1 MDDKDSE
8 ELSATQNLIDLLFDP
23 GQWIRFPIKLTAV
36 MSVQELVL
44 FSELFNRS
52 ITTKA
57 RTTNNGWFKYS
68 VEDLKSRVNFSE
80 DSQRRTMDRLVE
92 HGVVE
97 VQRMGNPPFRFI
109 RIISKRVLA
118 MLEVEYPV
126 PCKGAGY
133 SKNAGLAA
141 TAQTNSNP
149 APLQGS
155 NPAPLQDSLYVKKVN
170 NKELSRPVRERD
182 GSLVGGGFFGSD
194 TSVESDSIQKTLANN
209 LYDGLVRNGKITKV
223 PKLSSWAATIKKFFE
238 ITPFTPSEFNEV
250 MSQYLAR
257 MNEEFM
263 PVAYCAESFCSK
275 FPKIKNALSRGGNQL
290 ESSVDRVARLLEK
303 RE

>member
-1 MDDKDSE
+1 MDDKDSD
-8 ELSATQNLIDLLFDP
+8 ELNSTQNLIDLLFDP

-57 RTTNNGWFKYS
+57 RTANKGWFKYS

-97 VQRMGNPPFRFI
+97 VQRMGNPPFRYI
-109 RIISKRVLA
+109 RIISKRVLE
-118 MLEVEYPV
+118 MLEVDYPL

-133 SKNAGLAA
+133 SKNTGLAA
-141 TAQTNSNP
+141 SVQTSSNP

-155 NPAPLQDSLYVKKVN
+155 NPAPLQGLTICKKIT
-170 NKELSRPVRERD
+170 NKELSRPIRERD
-182 GSLVGGGFFGSD
+182 EPLPGKGFFGSD
-194 TSVESDSIQKTLANN
+194 ETVEPESIQKALAVQ
-209 LYDGLVRNGKITKV
+209 LYDGLVRKGKITKV
-223 PKLSSWAATIKKFFE
+223 PKLSNWAGTIKKFFE
-238 ITPFTPSEFNEV
+238 LTPFTPAEFQATMV
-250 MSQYLAR
+250 AYLAR

-263 PVAYCAESFCSK
+263 PVAFCAESFCSK
-275 FPKIKNALSRGGNQL
+275 FPKIQQALSRNTQQ
-290 ESSVDRVARLLEK
+290 ESSVDRVSRLLEK
-303 RE
+303 RD